1 MKIEGGGI
9 FGFRGAQMLLCSGP
23 TMKLL
28 IFVGLNVGGYI
39 GWELGE
45 PHGIMAAFLVSSLG
59 SALGVIA
66 GWKLA
71 RHYLE

>member
-1 MKIEGGGI
+1 
-9 FGFRGAQMLLCSGP
+9 
-23 TMKLL
+23 MKLL

-45 PHGIMAAFLVSSLG
+45 PYGIMAAFLVSSLG
-59 SALGVIA
+59 SAIGVIA

-71 RHYLE
+71 RNYLE

>member
-1 MKIEGGGI
+1 
-9 FGFRGAQMLLCSGP
+9 
-23 TMKLL
+23 MKLL
-28 IFVGLNVGGYI
+28 MFVGLNVGGYI

-45 PHGIMAAFLVSSLG
+45 KYGIMTAFIVSSAGSVLG
-59 SALGVIA
+59 LVG

>member
-1 MKIEGGGI
+1 
-9 FGFRGAQMLLCSGP
+9 
-23 TMKLL
+23 MKLL

-59 SALGVIA
+59 SAIGVIA